1 MTLPSRFCLIVEL
14 EKLKNARHLRLCW
27 GWMWIFLILASWPA
41 RAQTGSAGNP
51 APPAAGAAPTGSIQG
66 VVSGKDGEQY
76 EGVRVILAPAGAQP
90 AQTTQTDGNGAFSF
104 ANVPAGAFTLTFTTN
119 GFEPRTISG
128 VLEAG
133 EAFHAETVVLL
144 MKQATSEV
152 RVSSETQVEIAE
164 EQIHVEEQQRVL
176 GVLPNYYVS
185 YAKNPVKLNT
195 RQKYSLAWRSSVDPF
210 TLLMNAGFSGLEQAM
225 NTFPGYGQGMQ
236 GYGKRFVAN
245 YADTFVSNMIGGAI
259 LPSIF
264 KQDPRYFYKGTGTIR
279 SRAEYAIAN
288 AVICKGDNMRW
299 QFNYSG
305 VLGGLAAGGI
315 SNLYYPASD
324 RSGAELT
331 FENLGV
337 GLAGSAV
344 QNLFQEF
351 VVKKLTPGSRRASS
365 P

>member
-1 MTLPSRFCLIVEL
+1 MI
-14 EKLKNARHLRLCW
+14 
-27 GWMWIFLILASWPA
+27 LILASWPV
-41 RAQTGSAGNP
+41 RAQTGAASHPASPASAVP
-51 APPAAGAAPTGSIQG
+51 AGSIQGSIQG
-66 VVSGKDGEQY
+66 VVSGKAGEVY
-76 EGVRVILAPAGAQP
+76 EGVHVTLALAGAQP

-104 ANVPAGAFTLTFTTN
+104 ANVPAGAFTLTFSSN
-119 GFEPRTISG
+119 GFESRTISG

-133 EAFHAETVVLL
+133 EVLHAETIVLL

-152 RVSSETQVEIAE
+152 RVTSESQVEIAE

-195 RQKYSLAWRSSVDPF
+195 RQKYSLAWRSSVDPY
-210 TLLMNAGFSGLEQAM
+210 TWLMNAGFSGLEQAM
-225 NTFPGYGQGMQ
+225 NTLPGYGQGMQ
-236 GYGKRFVAN
+236 GYGKRFGAN
-245 YADTFVSNMIGGAI
+245 YADTFVSNMVGGAI

-264 KQDPRYFYKGTGTIR
+264 KQDPRYFYKGTGSNR

-299 QFNYSG
+299 ELNYSG
-305 VLGGLAAGGI
+305 ILGGLAAGGI

-324 RSGAELT
+324 RSGAGLT
-331 FENLGV
+331 FENLGL

-365 P
+365 K